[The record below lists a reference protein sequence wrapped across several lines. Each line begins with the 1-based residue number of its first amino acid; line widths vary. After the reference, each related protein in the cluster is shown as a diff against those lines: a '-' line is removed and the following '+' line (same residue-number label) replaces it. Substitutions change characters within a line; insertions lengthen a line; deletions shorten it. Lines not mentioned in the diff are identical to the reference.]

1 MRGAVHTPRAT
12 ETQPTLNCEIN
23 EILQAAD
30 VRERRA
36 SLGIEPLGGTLAE
49 FAAFHRV

>member
-1 MRGAVHTPRAT
+1 MPGAVHTPKAT
-12 ETQPTLNCEIN
+12 KTQPTLNYEIN

-36 SLGIEPLGGTLAE
+36 SLGIEPLGGTSAG
-49 FAAFHRV
+49 